1 MSYQAGETL
10 ADTDSLSREG
20 KPAEN
25 GRTTPGVLRLLGRT
39 LLLGNEPYVAVRD
52 GAKPGRRGFIII
64 LVIIGL
70 VVLAQLIGY
79 WLGALTAP
87 RLDSLQS
94 LLYTAA
100 VDLPWYAEQVQLD
113 PTFATQF
120 QQGYLVGWEALRIV
134 LGYPTMTATGATIA
148 AVALLT
154 LLNWFVFAVLAHWL
168 ARWYGSQA
176 RFGQTLGVLALAY
189 APLLLRVVEV
199 VPGAVA
205 PTALIFL
212 LMLATKFLALKA
224 VHGLGSVATL
234 FVLLAPYL
242 IVLVVL
248 AVALLNGGAYGLAQ
262 NPTINQALQVQQFLS
277 Q

>member
-1 MSYQAGETL
+1 MSYTSGETL
-10 ADTDSLSREG
+10 ADIDSLSREPE
-20 KPAEN
+20 PAQKE
-25 GRTTPGVLRLLGRT
+25 RAPGVLSLLGRT
-39 LLLGNEPYVAVRD
+39 LLLGSEPYTAVRD
-52 GAKPGRRGFIII
+52 GEKPARRGFVIL

-70 VVLAQLIGY
+70 VVLAQWIGY

-87 RLDSLQS
+87 RLGSLQS
-94 LLYTAA
+94 LLYNA
-100 VDLPWYAEQVQLD
+100 VIGLPWYTEQVQLN

-120 QQGYLVGWEALRIV
+120 QQGYLVAWEGLRAL
-134 LGYPTMTATGATIA
+134 LGYPTVTATGVTVILVILA
-148 AVALLT
+148 T

-168 ARWYGSQA
+168 ARWYGSSA
-176 RFGQTLGVLALAY
+176 RFEQTLGVLALAY
-189 APLLLRVVEV
+189 APLLLRTVEI

-205 PTALIFL
+205 PTMLIFL
-212 LMLATKFLALKA
+212 LMLATKHQALKT
-224 VHGLGSVATL
+224 VHGLGAVATL
-234 FVLLAPYL
+234 SVLLAPYL